1 MRKPDVD
8 PSRIKIGWSGGLEKD
23 IQVLRVDIASAPGL
37 IIAEID
43 EKVLGSGVLDG
54 ALTDSK
60 TLQIIHISD
69 QVFDA
74 MLLQRSIV
82 FW

>member
-1 MRKPDVD
+1 VRKPDVD
-8 PSRIKIGWSGGLEKD
+8 PSCIKIRWPGGLEKD
-23 IQVLRVDIASAPGL
+23 IQVLRVDITSAPGL

-43 EKVLGSGVLDG
+43 EEVLGSRVMDG
-54 ALTDSK
+54 ALTISK
-60 TLQIIHISD
+60 TRPIIHVSD

-74 MLLQRSIV
+74 MILQSSIV